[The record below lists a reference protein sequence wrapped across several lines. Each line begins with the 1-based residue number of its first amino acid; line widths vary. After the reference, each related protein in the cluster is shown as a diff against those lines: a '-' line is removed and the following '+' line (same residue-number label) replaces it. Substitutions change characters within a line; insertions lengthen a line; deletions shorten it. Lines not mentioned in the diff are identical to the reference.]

1 MLVNFNQG
9 YTSPQFQRKPN
20 STEMKKYT
28 RAVSQGLNVL
38 NKEVG
43 IIVHNSSA
51 PSVAGKNLGIGSLL
65 STASA
70 ALLMPFLSDHG
81 LTKVQQ
87 EPDNI
92 RGPYKPSPYIPVSSS
107 KNIYMIPIEKL
118 STEEYGKI
126 LAEEDIEG
134 IYERNAKRMNP
145 NKVDYAFVYKEYTKA
160 LEKAYKNF
168 TTSNEI
174 PELKAEF
181 EAYKDENYEDLEPNA
196 VYEILVLKNKD
207 EDWKQWKSDADRNL
221 YMSEK
226 YTAKREDIIEKN
238 KEKIGLHIFK
248 QWLLDREAQSIKE
261 NNDKLG
267 IKIIGDSPVAVAPA
281 VVWRNQDLYF
291 EDLALGCRP
300 DAYAPNGQRW
310 GFAVLKPET
319 LFNPDGTL
327 GKGGELMKQQYEKI
341 FKTASG
347 GARIDH
353 IIGLI
358 DPFVYTQSESK
369 MTPQNS
375 GRLYSS
381 PNHPILGKYARKND
395 EEYSIILEKIVFP
408 AAEKYGL
415 TKDDIICEDLGEITK
430 PVRNVMDRLNLS
442 GIAITEFDYR
452 GKEQGENKVIMLGSH
467 DNSSFVEYTDRIFDY
482 NENEH
487 RGKKAEY
494 LAKDTSVPN
503 ENREQYQHQI
513 FSDKR
518 KFMLASFAELFT
530 SPAKRVQLF
539 FTDFF
544 GIGET
549 YNKPGSEKDCW
560 ALRMPENFE
569 DVYYKNL
576 QKGTALNLPEVIARA
591 IRNKGPQ
598 VIEKN
603 KTLLAKLDEFANILK
618 S

>member
-20 STEMKKYT
+20 SAEMKKYT

-51 PSVAGKNLGIGSLL
+51 PSAVGKNLGIGSLL
-65 STASA
+65 STATA
-70 ALLMPFLSDHG
+70 TLLMPFLAAHG
-81 LTKVQQ
+81 LSKVQQ

-92 RGPYKPSPYIPVSSS
+92 RGPFKPSPYIPVSSS

-118 STEEYGKI
+118 ATEEYGNI
-126 LAEEDIEG
+126 LDEKTIQG
-134 IYERNAKRMNP
+134 IYSRNAKRANP
-145 NKVDYAFVYKEYTKA
+145 NKVDYAFVYKEYTA
-160 LEKAYKNF
+160 VLEKAYKNF
-168 TTSNEI
+168 LASENI

-181 EAYKDENYEDLEPNA
+181 EAYRDENYDELEPNA

-207 EDWKQWKSDADRNL
+207 EDWKQWKSEADRNL
-221 YMSEK
+221 YISEK
-226 YTAKREDIIEKN
+226 YVAKREALIEKN
-238 KEKIGLHIFK
+238 KDKIDLHIFK
-248 QWLLDREAQSIKE
+248 QWLLERESQNIQE
-261 NNDKLG
+261 VNNRLG
-267 IKIIGDSPVAVAPA
+267 IKVIGDSPVAVAPA

-300 DAYAPNGQRW
+300 DDFSPNGQRW

-319 LFNPDGTL
+319 LFNPDGSL
-327 GKGGELMKQQYEKI
+327 GRGGELMKQQYEKI

-358 DPFVYTQSESK
+358 DPYVYTQSEAR

-395 EEYSIILEKIVFP
+395 EEYSVILDKIVFP

-415 TKDDIICEDLGEITK
+415 SKEDIICEDLGEITQ
-430 PVRNVMDRLNLS
+430 PVRNVMNRLNLS
-442 GIAITEFDYR
+442 GIAITEYDYR
-452 GKEQGENKVIMLGSH
+452 GREQGQNKVIMLGSH
-467 DNSSFVEYTDRIFDY
+467 DNSSFIEYVDRMFTH
-482 NENEH
+482 NENNH
-487 RGKKAEY
+487 RSNKASY
-494 LAKDTSVPN
+494 LSEDTAAAG
-503 ENREQYQHQI
+503 ENRGQYQYQI
-513 FSDKR
+513 FSDKK
-518 KFMLASFAELFT
+518 KFMLASFTELFT

-569 DVYYKNL
+569 DVYYQNL

-591 IRNKGPQ
+591 IRNKGHQ
-598 VIEKN
+598 AIEQN
-603 KTLLAKLDEFANILK
+603 KTLLAKLDEFAKILK